1 LNSSSAGYLRD
12 VFADMGTADYSMN
25 LPFAGRPCRAG
36 AGRKCE
42 YRLLSVNDRLCG
54 IADLH
59 MKVGERQ
66 VLDEFCRSSAN
77 NMAPQLVQ
85 VNV

>member
-1 LNSSSAGYLRD
+1 
-12 VFADMGTADYSMN
+12 MGN
-25 LPFAGRPCRAG
+25 IRFLP
-36 AGRKCE
+36 E
-42 YRLLSVNDRLCG
+42 SVSTGHDWNVRSCG

-77 NMAPQLVQ
+77 NMAPQFVQ

>member
-1 LNSSSAGYLRD
+1 MNGNNFCFPSPHRNYLNGKSYGL
-12 VFADMGTADYSMN
+12 FQ
-25 LPFAGRPCRAG
+25 
-36 AGRKCE
+36 K
-42 YRLLSVNDRLCG
+42 YRLPEGNGNLCG

-77 NMAPQLVQ
+77 NMAPQLVK
-85 VNV
+85 VNVRKTLVS